1 MTDRPGGSDARIRLL
16 LRRRSASAEA
26 PTSDVLHRV
35 FQRTTRSLRLR
46 RSRFSSVS
54 MTRDISDVPHS
65 PYALV
70 AFEFD
75 TAPGVGQADGGDHA
89 GQYLE
94 LGIAPGYTASR
105 ASLTVPVK
113 VGMSLGDYYEL
124 NVVRQRHLHIRG
136 QPLRL
141 RQRGGACDDAA
152 RRHHDIRRLE
162 RPWRC

>member
-1 MTDRPGGSDARIRLL
+1 MTDRPGGSGRIRLL
-16 LRRRSASAEA
+16 PGDARLQRKHQPAAFYTAYYQPEQHVHQVKEIA
-26 PTSDVLHRV
+26 
-35 FQRTTRSLRLR
+35 FQ
-46 RSRFSSVS
+46 FGADD
-54 MTRDISDVPHS
+54 RDISDAPHS

-124 NVVRQRHLHIRG
+124 NVRRQRHPYSRTT
-136 QPLRL
+136 PS
-141 RQRGGACDDAA
+141 ATPAW
-152 RRHHDIRRLE
+152 RRL
-162 RPWRC
+162 